1 MPDITRRALLAGH
14 TDFGTDSY
22 GGFCPSHGDKP
33 HRSILIVM
41 QSMKTS
47 GNSARITNIE
57 RRRRLRVAFSHEG
70 KGKLDGSPWLGD
82 LPFQAP
88 KCKGSLM
95 NKHRWP
101 LQASKSLLT
110 ILSLAPY
117 PYLRITHTLFAMPA
131 STGVCAMSHKA
142 SKEKRRSK
150 TDTTSRKALVGL
162 LSK

>member
-57 RRRRLRVAFSHEG
+57 CRGRLRVHF
-70 KGKLDGSPWLGD
+70 
-82 LPFQAP
+82 
-88 KCKGSLM
+88 
-95 NKHRWP
+95 
-101 LQASKSLLT
+101 
-110 ILSLAPY
+110 
-117 PYLRITHTLFAMPA
+117 HTRA
-131 STGVCAMSHKA
+131 KA
-142 SKEKRRSK
+142 SLTAAHGLVIFLFRRPSI
-150 TDTTSRKALVGL
+150 RAL
-162 LSK
+162 